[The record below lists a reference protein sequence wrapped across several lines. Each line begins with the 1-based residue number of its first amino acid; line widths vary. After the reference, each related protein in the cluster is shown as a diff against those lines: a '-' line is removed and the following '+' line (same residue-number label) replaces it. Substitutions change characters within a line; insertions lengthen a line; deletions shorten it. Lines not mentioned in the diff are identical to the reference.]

1 MELQNRC
8 RTCLETTVTSSN
20 IFEKKQNDKLISE
33 LIMECIPIVIRDD
46 DKLPANMCDDCLHK
60 LNSVWEFKEMVIKS
74 DKTLSEEVIDDIS
87 DETDKN
93 VKAEMVIKEEG
104 DQDLYVKSESV
115 EQITVESCLNLSV
128 SDNGEDEDS
137 VAESVLTDEENTVS
151 SVSDNGEDEDSVAE
165 SVLTDE
171 ENTVSLKEEGPN
183 TSKIKT
189 NSKKNQI
196 NNKKGAITTTC
207 LSEEQLEILDNP
219 DCKRLMESGLSSR
232 AKAREQVYCQVC
244 NKSYTY
250 KYYITVHA
258 HTHIGNLP
266 FKCDFCDFRV
276 PKKHLLHQHMRKHA
290 PVTKDFLCSICGRAF
305 STKQKLN
312 SHRVRHTDERPFKC
326 KICGKAFKQPLDV
339 QQHEAGHEDTKRFVC
354 DECGKSFK
362 HKKTLS
368 DHKIGHTNQR
378 NFECTTCGKRF
389 MLKKCLDLHMK
400 KHLGL
405 KPYSCDICGKKFTVK
420 MTWRNHLWIHTGE
433 KPYACEICG
442 KNFRQRACIT
452 RHMRIHT
459 GEAPYACKYCPEKF
473 KYSQQLQNHVM
484 KHEKNNAEFDVKHE
498 IRNAERDFSD

>member
-1 MELQNRC
+1 MW
-8 RTCLETTVTSSN
+8 N
-20 IFEKKQNDKLISE
+20 IFEKKEKDKLISE
-33 LIMECIPIVIRDD
+33 LIMECVPIIIRND
-46 DKLPANMCDDCLHK
+46 DKLPVNICDDCLQK
-60 LNSVWEFKEMVIKS
+60 LNSVWEFKEMVIRS
-74 DKTLSEEVIDDIS
+74 HKTLSDSSIDDKCNGNDIELNES
-87 DETDKN
+87 TN
-93 VKAEMVIKEEG
+93 MTEMFIKEESEH
-104 DQDLYVKSESV
+104 DVYVKNESV
-115 EQITVESCLNLSV
+115 EQITVESCLDLSV
-128 SDNGEDEDS
+128 SDQGEDEDS
-137 VAESVLTDEENTVS
+137 VTESVLSDEES
-151 SVSDNGEDEDSVAE
+151 AAS
-165 SVLTDE
+165 
-171 ENTVSLKEEGPN
+171 N
-183 TSKIKT
+183 TSKIKDDR
-189 NSKKNQI
+189 QI
-196 NNKKGAITTTC
+196 SSDSNKIRSNNKKGSINTTC

-219 DCKRLMESGLSSR
+219 DCKRLMESSLSSR

-290 PVTKDFLCSICGRAF
+290 PATKDFLCSICGRAF

-312 SHRVRHTDERPFKC
+312 AHRVRHTDERPFKC

-389 MLKKCLDLHMK
+389 VLKKCLDLHMK

-433 KPYACEICG
+433 KPFACEICG

-473 KYSQQLQNHVM
+473 KYSQQLQNHVL

-498 IRNAERDFSD
+498 IKNAERDFSD